1 MTSSYCNI
9 YEGEKKLV
17 SYLQYILY
25 DVRAICIVR
34 KLPTHPEGA
43 LAPTPRGP
51 WHPPRM
57 GPRQNISRLAIL
69 DMQLAQAVKMG
80 NADRKM
86 VFLAPLERLVRVAH
100 GQRSYPHYSLAPTV
114 LTNLEFW
121 QPEVLL

>member
-1 MTSSYCNI
+1 MR
-9 YEGEKKLV
+9 EKKNW
-17 SYLQYILY
+17 SATYILY

-69 DMQLAQAVKMG
+69 DMQLAQAVKME

-86 VFLAPLERLVRVAH
+86 VFLAPLERLVKVAH
-100 GQRSYPHYSLAPTV
+100 GQRSYPHYSLVKTCSFDQ
-114 LTNLEFW
+114 L
-121 QPEVLL
+121 EVLET